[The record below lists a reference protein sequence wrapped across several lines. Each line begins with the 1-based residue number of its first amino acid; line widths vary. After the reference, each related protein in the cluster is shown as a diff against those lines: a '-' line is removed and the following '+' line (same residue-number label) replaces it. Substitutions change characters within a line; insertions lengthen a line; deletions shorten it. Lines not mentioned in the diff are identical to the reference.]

1 MDTVIVT
8 TEESLE
14 KVIERVLDRKLPK
27 TEDAPIERTFSIN
40 QVAKMLRRSHKKISD
55 LVAGGILKSTA
66 DRRIYES
73 SIREYN
79 QK

>member
-1 MDTVIVT
+1 MT

-27 TEDAPIERTFSIN
+27 PSESEVERTFSIN

-55 LVAGGILKSTA
+55 MVAGGILKCTP
-66 DRRIYES
+66 DKRIYES